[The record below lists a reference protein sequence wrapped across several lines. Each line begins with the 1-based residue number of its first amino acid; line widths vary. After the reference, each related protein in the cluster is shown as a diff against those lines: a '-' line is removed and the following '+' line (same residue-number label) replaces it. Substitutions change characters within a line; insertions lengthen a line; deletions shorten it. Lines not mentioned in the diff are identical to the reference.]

1 MEGSLVEMEEQSASL
16 NEQDAASSNF
26 TDEQSIDADT
36 IDYDG
41 LGNDSSRGDL
51 GYRRPSKEEKPM
63 LDKTISNTFRWKLFV
78 ILLMLVNTTVVVIG
92 TSLFLENE
100 ANQEFERTVS
110 ARKNR

>member
-1 MEGSLVEMEEQSASL
+1 MEEPNASL
-16 NEQDAASSNF
+16 NEQDADSSNF
-26 TDEQSIDADT
+26 TDEQSMDADT

-51 GYRRPSKEEKPM
+51 GFKIPPKEEQPM
-63 LDKTISNTFRWKLFV
+63 LDKKISNTFRWKLFV
-78 ILLMLVNTTVVVIG
+78 IFLVLVNTTVVVIG

-110 ARKNR
+110 ARKDCYLPYQVT